1 MQPAACHT
9 PCRITRK
16 MSYAPGALLSSS
28 TRTSMPCRPARN
40 TRTARQSLQCFLTLH
55 NERGGVQALPLG
67 DFIIANR
74 SALMRLVAPA
84 TCVAGEGPLKYV
96 AYADIYIYI
105 YIYYGRPRGH
115 CDGHEAIVGDLLSNY
130 CESLR
135 PPPDNDR
142 LRYVE

>member
-1 MQPAACHT
+1 MPRA
-9 PCRITRK
+9 PCRRRR
-16 MSYAPGALLSSS
+16 A
-28 TRTSMPCRPARN
+28 RPCPVGQQEAHELRGNPF
-40 TRTARQSLQCFLTLH
+40 SVFLTLH

-105 YIYYGRPRGH
+105 LWETTRP
-115 CDGHEAIVGDLLSNY
+115 L
-130 CESLR
+130 
-135 PPPDNDR
+135 
-142 LRYVE
+142 

>member
-1 MQPAACHT
+1 MF
-9 PCRITRK
+9 
-16 MSYAPGALLSSS
+16 
-28 TRTSMPCRPARN
+28 
-40 TRTARQSLQCFLTLH
+40 FLTLH

-105 YIYYGRPRGH
+105 YIMG
-115 CDGHEAIVGDLLSNY
+115 DHEAIVTVT
-130 CESLR
+130 R
-135 PPPDNDR
+135 PLWETSSATTASHCGHPQITIGYDMLNEDNDR
-142 LRYVE
+142 LR